1 MMLRRYNSSTSCGKK
16 RMTMWRSNFFSHS
29 MLAVL
34 LSLSLLSLVVVNGFS
49 LASVP
54 LGRGG
59 GSICTTSK
67 TSLARSPSS
76 SRCRF
81 VHLLHMN
88 GKNKDVPQINNE
100 QLKDIPSIVEFPTPT
115 QKKLLRKEV
124 SKRIASKKLGFV
136 TLKGEDEEDG
146 IFQEDSDTMNEIVE
160 YLTKQE
166 FVEIKGI
173 ARSSND
179 NTKYVYTTA
188 ENIAI
193 EIEYILQQD
202 VTLLSTKGHSAIFYS
217 PMKDDEVAI
226 DSNDKEDGEETSS
239 TSSSSSSR
247 KVIEK
252 YPKIILRTSVG
263 QKNTWVR
270 REKAPRDNRGQIIKD

>member
-1 MMLRRYNSSTSCGKK
+1 
-16 RMTMWRSNFFSHS
+16 MWRSNFFSHS